1 MRTSSPLSPWANP
14 VLNSRFSPSPPRTT
28 SRSIFSHSLRGIVYA
43 QATFKV
49 ASRNFPD
56 LLPSGT
62 KSSESYAAMKAEGM
76 LAQSS
81 QKKPIIARRIG
92 GRVHNGVCIPLENLR
107 PPEVI
112 EEGDDE

>member
-1 MRTSSPLSPWANP
+1 M
-14 VLNSRFSPSPPRTT
+14 
-28 SRSIFSHSLRGIVYA
+28 IFYA

-92 GRVHNGVCIPLENLR
+92 GRVHNGVCIPLENLL